1 MAATLAE
8 QLASVQSAIAAV
20 EAGAQ
25 SYTDQDGH
33 TITYPSLRTLY
44 EREERLLRK
53 IERENS
59 GRIKVA
65 EF

>member
-1 MAATLAE
+1 MATLAE
-8 QLASVQSAIAAV
+8 QLESVQSAIAAV

-33 TITYPSLRTLY
+33 LVTYPSLQVLY
-44 EREERLLRK
+44 NRERDLQK
-53 IERENS
+53 
-59 GRIKVA
+59 RIAQGDRSRIIVS